1 MALSNK
7 VATIFGG
14 TGFVGEQIVR
24 ELAKLDYTV
33 KVASRT
39 PEKAYF
45 LRPAGVVGQIVPVAY
60 DPADPDSIK
69 EIIKGSDCVFN
80 CVGLLYEKGKATF
93 QKAHIDLPEIIA
105 KACAAEKVG
114 RFVHVSALGIE
125 KSKSKYAKTKLEG
138 EKKVSEHFPNASILR
153 PSLVFGPDDSFFNM
167 FASMALFLPALPLI
181 GGGKTKFQP
190 VYVGDVAD
198 AAIRTI
204 THPAYGGTNPQG
216 RIYELGG
223 PEIVTFEEIYDRLFS
238 VINRKRLKFPL
249 PWGLAKLQAGIM
261 SILPNPP
268 LTPDQVVSLKTDNVV
283 SDEAYK
289 LEDLEIEPT
298 GMSLI
303 LPTYLNRF
311 RPGGR
316 GKILQDK
323 YPLDT

>member
-93 QKAHIDLPEIIA
+93 QKA
-105 KACAAEKVG
+105 
-114 RFVHVSALGIE
+114 
-125 KSKSKYAKTKLEG
+125 
-138 EKKVSEHFPNASILR
+138 HFPNASILR

-323 YPLDT
+323 VSS